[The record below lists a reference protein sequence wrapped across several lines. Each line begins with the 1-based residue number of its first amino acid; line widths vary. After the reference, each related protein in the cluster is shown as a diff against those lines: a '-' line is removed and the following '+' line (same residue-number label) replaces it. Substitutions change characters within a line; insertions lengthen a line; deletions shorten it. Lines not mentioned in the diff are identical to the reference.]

1 MTTDFSKYDANQL
14 PSAEVLGRQRYAIV
28 VADWNNDITYPMM
41 FGAIETLT
49 KHGVPVE
56 NIDVLHVPGAVEL
69 TYGAARIMKE
79 ERIDAIIAIGCVI
92 QGDTPHFDYVCQS
105 VTQGVAILNAQGK
118 VPVIFSVLTVKEK
131 QQALAVKD
139 AAGVRNL
146 EKIVRAA
153 SDELMVVVSAMGKTT
168 NALERVVEFLDA
180 GKEEAALNQWVDI
193 IDYHVA
199 IMKELGLKPGSDIR
213 LQGEIPFDPQLSLD
227 ENYDQVVSLGEIM
240 STQIVAVYLL
250 KQGLSV
256 EWWNIRAGWERPNR
270 PKIVIAQGFIGGT
283 SEGKRTTLGREGSD
297 YTAALLGNYLDA
309 ESVTIWK
316 DVPGILN
323 ADPRLEPDTILIPSL
338 RYQDAVELS
347 YSGAQII
354 HPKTI
359 RPLENKKI
367 PLFVKPFGD
376 PEAEGSKIAADG
388 VGPID
393 VPVYIWRKNQ
403 ILITMRAKD
412 FAFVLEESLS
422 EIFEIIHRHR
432 LKVALIQSSAVTIS
446 VCVDNTR
453 FVPEAIEELNQHFNV
468 TYNDHLSLL
477 TIRGTTPEILERAK
491 AGRTIMLSQTTRRTA
506 RLVVKE

>member
-1 MTTDFSKYDANQL
+1 MKVYK
-14 PSAEVLGRQRYAIV
+14 
-28 VADWNNDITYPMM
+28 
-41 FGAIETLT
+41 FG
-49 KHGVPVE
+49 
-56 NIDVLHVPGAVEL
+56 GA
-69 TYGAARIMKE
+69 
-79 ERIDAIIAIGCVI
+79 
-92 QGDTPHFDYVCQS
+92 S
-105 VTQGVAILNAQGK
+105 
-118 VPVIFSVLTVKEK
+118 
-131 QQALAVKD
+131 VKD

-153 SDELMVVVSAMGKTT
+153 DDELMVVVSAMGKTT

-180 GKEEAALNQWVDI
+180 GKEEQALNQWVDI

-250 KQGLSV
+250 KQGLPV
-256 EWWNIRAGWERPNR
+256 EWWSMPKLLRTDNTWREAKVDNETSAATIRAGWERANR
-270 PKIVIAQGFIGGT
+270 PSIVVTQGFIGGT
-283 SEGKRTTLGREGSD
+283 AEGKRTTLGREGSD

-323 ADPRLEPDTILIPSL
+323 ADPRLEPNTILIPSL

-359 RPLENKKI
+359 RPLENKQI

-376 PEAEGSKIAADG
+376 PGAAGSKIAADG

-393 VPVYIWRKNQ
+393 IPVYIWRKNQ

-453 FVPEAIEELNQHFNV
+453 FVPEAIEELKQHFNV

-491 AGRTIMLSQTTRRTA
+491 ADRTIMLSQTTRRTA
-506 RLVVKE
+506 RLVVKEDSVPQAK

>member
-1 MTTDFSKYDANQL
+1 MRVYK
-14 PSAEVLGRQRYAIV
+14 
-28 VADWNNDITYPMM
+28 
-41 FGAIETLT
+41 FG
-49 KHGVPVE
+49 
-56 NIDVLHVPGAVEL
+56 GA
-69 TYGAARIMKE
+69 
-79 ERIDAIIAIGCVI
+79 
-92 QGDTPHFDYVCQS
+92 S
-105 VTQGVAILNAQGK
+105 
-118 VPVIFSVLTVKEK
+118 
-131 QQALAVKD
+131 VKD

-146 EKIVRAA
+146 ERIVRLAIN
-153 SDELMVVVSAMGKTT
+153 DNKTDGLMVVVSAMGKTT

-180 GKEEAALNQWVDI
+180 GKEEQALQQWVDI

-199 IMKELGLKPGSDIR
+199 IMKELGLTPGTDIR
-213 LQGEIPFDPQLSLD
+213 LQGEIPFDPTLSLD

-240 STQIVAVYLL
+240 STQIIAVYLL

-256 EWWNIRAGWERPNR
+256 EWWNMPKLLRTDDTWREAKVDNETSAAVIRAGWERTNR
-270 PKIVIAQGFIGGT
+270 PQIVIAQGFIGGT
-283 SEGKRTTLGREGSD
+283 KDGRRTTLGREGSD
-297 YTAALLGNYLDA
+297 YTAALIGNYLDA
-309 ESVTIWK
+309 QSVTIWK

-323 ADPRLEPDTILIPSL
+323 ADPRIESNTVLIPSL

-359 RPLENKKI
+359 RPLENKQI

-376 PEAEGSKIAADG
+376 PQASGSKIAADG

-422 EIFEIIHRHR
+422 EIFDIIHRNR
-432 LKVALIQSSAVTIS
+432 LKVSLIQSSAVTIS

-453 FVPEAIEELNQHFNV
+453 FVPAAIEELKEHFNV
-468 TYNDHLSLL
+468 SYNDRLSLL
-477 TIRGTTPEILERAK
+477 TIRGTTPDILNRAK
-491 AGRTIMLSQTTRRTA
+491 DGKTIMLSQTTRRTA

>member
-1 MTTDFSKYDANQL
+1 MKVYK
-14 PSAEVLGRQRYAIV
+14 
-28 VADWNNDITYPMM
+28 
-41 FGAIETLT
+41 FG
-49 KHGVPVE
+49 
-56 NIDVLHVPGAVEL
+56 GA
-69 TYGAARIMKE
+69 
-79 ERIDAIIAIGCVI
+79 
-92 QGDTPHFDYVCQS
+92 S
-105 VTQGVAILNAQGK
+105 
-118 VPVIFSVLTVKEK
+118 
-131 QQALAVKD
+131 VKD

-146 EKIVRAA
+146 EKIVRQEGAQ
-153 SDELMVVVSAMGKTT
+153 DLMVVVSAMGKTT
-168 NALERVVEFLDA
+168 NALERVVEFLRA
-180 GKEEAALNQWVDI
+180 GSEEQALNQWVDI
-193 IDYHVA
+193 IDFHVA
-199 IMKELGLKPGSDIR
+199 IMKELGLQPGTDIR
-213 LQGEIPFDPQLSLD
+213 LQGEIPYDPALSDD
-227 ENYDQVVSLGEIM
+227 ENYDQVVSLGEIL
-240 STQIVAVYLL
+240 STQIIAVYLL

-256 EWWNIRAGWERPNR
+256 EWWNMPKLLRTDNTWREAKVDDETSRKVIQAGWNRPNR
-270 PKIVIAQGFIGGT
+270 PSVVIAQGFIGGT
-283 SEGKRTTLGREGSD
+283 ADGKRTTLGREGSD

-323 ADPRLEPDTILIPSL
+323 ADPRIEPNTVLIPSL

-359 RPLENKKI
+359 RPLENKQI

-376 PEAEGSKIAADG
+376 PSADGSKIAADG
-388 VGPID
+388 IGPID

-422 EIFEIIHRHR
+422 EIFDIIHRHR
-432 LKVALIQSSAVTIS
+432 LKVSLIQSSAVTIS

-453 FVPEAIEELNQHFNV
+453 FVPAAIEELQVHFNV
-468 TYNDHLSLL
+468 SYNDCLSLL

-491 AGRTIMLSQTTRRTA
+491 AGRAIMLSQTTRRTA

>member
-1 MTTDFSKYDANQL
+1 MKVYK
-14 PSAEVLGRQRYAIV
+14 
-28 VADWNNDITYPMM
+28 
-41 FGAIETLT
+41 FG
-49 KHGVPVE
+49 
-56 NIDVLHVPGAVEL
+56 GA
-69 TYGAARIMKE
+69 
-79 ERIDAIIAIGCVI
+79 
-92 QGDTPHFDYVCQS
+92 S
-105 VTQGVAILNAQGK
+105 
-118 VPVIFSVLTVKEK
+118 
-131 QQALAVKD
+131 VKD
-139 AAGVRNL
+139 ANGVRNV
-146 EKIVRAA
+146 ERIIRA
-153 SDELMVVVSAMGKTT
+153 SDTKDGLMVVVSAMSKTT

-180 GKEEAALNQWVDI
+180 GKEEAALNQWIDI
-193 IDYHVA
+193 IDFHVA
-199 IMKELGLKPGSDIR
+199 IMKDLGLQPGTDIR
-213 LQGEIPFDPQLSLD
+213 LQGEIPYDPQLPFD
-227 ENYDQVVSLGEIM
+227 ENYDQVVSMGELL
-240 STQIVAVYLL
+240 STQIIAVYLL

-256 EWWNIRAGWERPNR
+256 EWWNMPKLLRTDATWREAKVDDATSAAVIKAGWERPNR
-270 PKIVIAQGFIGGT
+270 PQIVVAQGFIGGT
-283 SEGKRTTLGREGSD
+283 ADGKRTTLGREGSD

-323 ADPRLEPDTILIPSL
+323 ADPRIEPDTVLIPSL

-359 RPLENKKI
+359 RPLENKRI

-376 PEAEGSKIAADG
+376 PTAAGSRIAEDG

-432 LKVALIQSSAVTIS
+432 LKVSLIQSSAVTIS
-446 VCVDNTR
+446 VCVDDTR
-453 FVPEAIEELNQHFNV
+453 FVADAIEELQHHFNV

-491 AGRTIMLSQTTRRTA
+491 AGRTVMLSQTTRRTA